1 MDTILQASLTGL
13 LEVFAWPAFGLMLLA
28 IVVGFFVGIIPFVS
42 IPMTLALML
51 PFTFGMKPVEAFAFL
66 LGMLSISIIFSD
78 ITSIIFGVPGEPVTA
93 AIILDGHP
101 MAKLGQTG
109 RALGAAFM
117 SSLIGSIIG
126 AVVLAASVPVVRPI
140 ALSFGA
146 PEFFGMALLGIL
158 FIAALSGGNTTK
170 GVLMGL
176 MGLMLSMVGMDP
188 QSGTQ
193 RFTLGMIELYDGLG
207 LIPVTVGLFGVA
219 ELVDLWLK
227 QKSIAEVAVGRIGG
241 VWQGCK
247 DTFVHIGLTLRCSFL
262 GAFLGIIPGLG
273 GAIAQW
279 LAYAHAVQ
287 SSKDKSQFGKG
298 DVRGVIGPGATM
310 NAKEGG
316 NLITT
321 VAFGVPSTVTMAILL
336 GAFLIQGVVPGPD
349 MLTKN
354 LDLTM
359 SFVWI
364 VILSHVIGIG
374 LCFLL
379 INQMV
384 KITEIRSSL
393 LLPAILLL
401 ALLGG
406 FADKSSLFDMLT
418 AVGAGFVGLAM
429 VRLDWPRPPLILGL
443 VLGRIAENNFF
454 IAYTR
459 YGVSFVLRP
468 VLIGIIVVGIVL
480 LLAPT
485 FQKMLGRRAGVRQEL
500 LLAEEG

>member
-1 MDTILQASLTGL
+1 
-13 LEVFAWPAFGLMLLA
+13 MLFIA
-28 IVVGFFVGIIPFVS
+28 
-42 IPMTLALML
+42 
-51 PFTFGMKPVEAFAFL
+51 
-66 LGMLSISIIFSD
+66 IIFSD

-101 MAKLGQTG
+101 MAKQGQTG

-126 AVVLAASVPVVRPI
+126 AVALAASVPIIRPV
-140 ALSFGA
+140 ALSFGS

-158 FIAALSGGNTTK
+158 FIAALSGGNITK
-170 GVLMGL
+170 GILMGL
-176 MGLMLSMVGMDP
+176 MGLLLAMVGQDP

-193 RFTLGMIELYDGLG
+193 RYTLGSLDLWDGLG

-219 ELVDLWLK
+219 ELVGLWLK
-227 QKSIAEVAVGRIGG
+227 QKSIAEVHVGKIGG

-247 DTFVHIGLTLRCSFL
+247 DTFVHIGLTLRCSVL

-279 LAYAHAVQ
+279 LSYAHAVQ
-287 SSKDKSQFGKG
+287 SSKDKSLFGKG

-364 VILSHVIGIG
+364 IIISHIIGIG

-384 KITEIRSSL
+384 RITEIRSSL
-393 LLPAILLL
+393 LLPGVLLL

-406 FADKSSLFDMLT
+406 FADKGSTFDMMT
-418 AVGAGFVGLAM
+418 AVVAGFVGLAM

-459 YGVSFVLRP
+459 YSFAFLLRP
-468 VLIGIIVVGIVL
+468 VLIGIILTGVAI
-480 LLAPT
+480 LLAPLA
-485 FQKMLGRRAGVRQEL
+485 QKALGRRFGIRQEL